1 MRKLTLNQRLAVTAL
16 LLGGVAVFADV
27 HRGRTLSFHEQEL
40 ARVVERAEDHV
51 TPAELA
57 AWIVE
62 GRGDYRLIDLREEK
76 PYAEY
81 HIPTAENV
89 PLTMLA
95 DTGLPHDEKL
105 VLYSEGGIHASQAL
119 MFLWGRGYR
128 NAYTLL
134 GGLDAWK
141 DEVLF
146 PVIPAQATTEERA
159 QVERALQVAKF
170 FGGQAR
176 AAAALGGAPAE
187 MPKVEAPAMPV
198 PPPPPPG
205 GGSRRA
211 APKRTKRQG
220 C

>member
-1 MRKLTLNQRLAVTAL
+1 MRTLTLNQRLAMTAL
-16 LLGGVAVFADV
+16 LLGAVAVFADV

-57 AWIVE
+57 AWIIE
-62 GRGDYRLIDLREEK
+62 GRGDYRLVDLRDEK
-76 PYAEY
+76 AYAEY
-81 HIPTAENV
+81 HIPTAEDV
-89 PLTMLA
+89 PLTTLVDA
-95 DTGLPHDEKL
+95 DLPHDEKL
-105 VLYSEGGIHASQAL
+105 VLYSDGGIHASQAL

-146 PVIPAQATTEERA
+146 PVIPAQATTEERV
-159 QVERALQVAKF
+159 QFERALQMAKF

-176 AAAALGGAPAE
+176 AAAAPGGAPAE
-187 MPKVEAPAMPV
+187 MPKVEASALSV
-198 PPPPPPG
+198 PPPPAPG
-205 GGSRRA
+205 AGSGGA
-211 APKRTKRQG
+211 APKKKKREG